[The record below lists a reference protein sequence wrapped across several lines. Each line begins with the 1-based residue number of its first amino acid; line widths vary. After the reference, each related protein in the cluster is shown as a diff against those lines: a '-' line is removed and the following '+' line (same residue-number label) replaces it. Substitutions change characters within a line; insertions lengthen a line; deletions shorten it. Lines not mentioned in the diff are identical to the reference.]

1 MDANDGNPKH
11 NESINNRKRTIEEV
25 EVFLVPS
32 SGDELFDRVW
42 AEASLSSS
50 SLQNDDHSSS
60 SVRDGIRQLCHDFMP
75 CNTLQRYN
83 EIVNAARKII
93 QARQQARLEARR
105 RMSRKVRN
113 DFGEISVAALM
124 ELKEGDVQLQHVPNG
139 KGFNHIRSG
148 LVPVKGLQQ
157 HLNLKPIPLDD
168 VERRD
173 ISSSLMMV
181 YLEGNKAP
189 LREYDM
195 DYLIPSML
203 GDALR
208 TCNRLLRKFRPR
220 DEHGE
225 TMVEGDDSYI
235 LRLVREPTLWRERL
249 VNAAVYDRRCNV
261 PLLLVE
267 RKDVFAPSSNP
278 TRYAQGLSEVYDD
291 LRLMQLM
298 GHHHPIH
305 VASSIEETFVTWLEG
320 NQTMQEYGNSSD
332 ARACWTAAANKVFKK
347 LDMEQLTQRP
357 VGEQTEQPTDASVSK
372 ASPVSE
378 ELLSREVVH
387 TQTFRLHQMFHVF
400 VDAILYAVLGAYSS
414 PTLPTLK
421 TGEQIHRQLA
431 WKLKNDSCQWV
442 LISATVKGPLPSR
455 KQWSISQTL
464 RNGVTVLSTVVG
476 GSSPC
481 LYAVSAVGS
490 GATSIVYRVITEEGY
505 EGVAKVYTGALENER
520 ANRLTDIERKVF
532 NATYPQVPVSKLTVD
547 CYPILLMP
555 YFEHIKQP
563 DETWKEKVMAALRE
577 LKGGRARHLKYTDC
591 DVCWRHIG
599 LCRESGQIRLFDFNN
614 MEVIQPTNRIEQE
627 VERQWEILAGYI
639 QQNTEK

>member
-1 MDANDGNPKH
+1 MDANNGNPKH

-32 SGDELFDRVW
+32 FGDELFDRVW

-50 SLQNDDHSSS
+50 SSLQNDDHSSS
-60 SVRDGIRQLCHDFMP
+60 SSVRDGFRQLCHDFMP
-75 CNTLQRYN
+75 CNTLQ
-83 EIVNAARKII
+83 
-93 QARQQARLEARR
+93 
-105 RMSRKVRN
+105 
-113 DFGEISVAALM
+113 
-124 ELKEGDVQLQHVPNG
+124 
-139 KGFNHIRSG
+139 
-148 LVPVKGLQQ
+148 
-157 HLNLKPIPLDD
+157 
-168 VERRD
+168 
-173 ISSSLMMV
+173 
-181 YLEGNKAP
+181 
-189 LREYDM
+189 
-195 DYLIPSML
+195 
-203 GDALR
+203 
-208 TCNRLLRKFRPR
+208 
-220 DEHGE
+220 
-225 TMVEGDDSYI
+225 
-235 LRLVREPTLWRERL
+235 
-249 VNAAVYDRRCNV
+249 
-261 PLLLVE
+261 
-267 RKDVFAPSSNP
+267 
-278 TRYAQGLSEVYDD
+278 
-291 LRLMQLM
+291 
-298 GHHHPIH
+298 
-305 VASSIEETFVTWLEG
+305 
-320 NQTMQEYGNSSD
+320 
-332 ARACWTAAANKVFKK
+332 
-347 LDMEQLTQRP
+347 
-357 VGEQTEQPTDASVSK
+357 
-372 ASPVSE
+372 
-378 ELLSREVVH
+378 
-387 TQTFRLHQMFHVF
+387 RLHQMFHVF